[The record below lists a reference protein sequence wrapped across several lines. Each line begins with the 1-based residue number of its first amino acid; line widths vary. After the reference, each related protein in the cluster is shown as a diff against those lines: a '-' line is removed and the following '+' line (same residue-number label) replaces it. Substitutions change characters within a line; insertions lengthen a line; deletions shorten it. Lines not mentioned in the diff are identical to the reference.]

1 MLGGVACLDDG
12 EACVVFDRAEL
23 FTAQEQELLL
33 SGVKR
38 VGQGAGKARPIGDE
52 EHLTFLAGGL
62 P

>member
-1 MLGGVACLDDG
+1 MGVACLDDG
-12 EACVVFDRAEL
+12 EVGVVLDLAEL
-23 FTAQEQELLL
+23 VTAQGQELLL